1 MSRPF
6 LFKYDWDDFDNTSL
20 LTSYQKHR
28 IKKLCENVVC
38 DVIQETINQSNE
50 DRVKRRS
57 ELDAHVD
64 IKDPFLLDIGGEG

>member
-20 LTSYQKHR
+20 LTPYQKHR
-28 IKKLCENVVC
+28 IKKRCENAVC

-50 DRVKRRS
+50 DRIKRRL

-64 IKDPFLLDIGGEG
+64 IEDPFLLDIGGEG

>member
-50 DRVKRRS
+50 DRIKRRV
-57 ELDAHVD
+57 ELAAHID
-64 IKDPFLLDIGGEG
+64 IENPFLLDIGGEG